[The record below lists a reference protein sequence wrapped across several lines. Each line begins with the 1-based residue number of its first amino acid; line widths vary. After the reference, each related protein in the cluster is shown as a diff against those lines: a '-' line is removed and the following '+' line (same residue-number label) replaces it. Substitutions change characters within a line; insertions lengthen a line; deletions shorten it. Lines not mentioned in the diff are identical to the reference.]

1 MTQACLPLHYFS
13 LNFCHA
19 GARAKAVRSRSVGS
33 KAGGRRRSAFA
44 RCFSAGY
51 QGPAEENAEGGPQP
65 IEALS
70 AANWTIMDKPPL
82 ALDPNFSGGSE
93 DFPALLRRKGLL
105 QTAPDVAQ
113 AAGHSFVPTESTTIL
128 AFKFSG
134 GVLVAGDRRATAG
147 NTVVYDRAD
156 KVLEIDRHSIMAIAG
171 VPATAWEMARV
182 LEHSFQYFRRTQLQE
197 MSVDGKVR
205 ALSKLLRDNFGFV
218 MQGVGVVVPIFAT
231 YDPDSNPEAR
241 LYFYDAMGAQF
252 EVTDY
257 AATGSGSPAVRGI
270 LYYENNWGSK
280 KLQEL
285 NEDEAVAIALRALD
299 TAAEADTATGGVDR
313 SGKIFPLIKIVSR
326 DGITTFPEEKVAG
339 IFKQRVA

>member
-1 MTQACLPLHYFS
+1 VTFDQ
-13 LNFCHA
+13 
-19 GARAKAVRSRSVGS
+19 
-33 KAGGRRRSAFA
+33 
-44 RCFSAGY
+44 
-51 QGPAEENAEGGPQP
+51 
-65 IEALS
+65 
-70 AANWTIMDKPPL
+70 
-82 ALDPNFSGGSE
+82 NFSGASE
-93 DFPALLRRKGLL
+93 DFPALLRRTGLS
-105 QTAPDVAQ
+105 QRAPELNSPP
-113 AAGHSFVPTESTTIL
+113 GNGSFVPTESTTIL

-134 GVLVAGDRRATAG
+134 GVLVAGDRRATSG

-231 YDPDSNPEAR
+231 YDSNSEPGAR

-257 AATGSGSPAVRGI
+257 AATGSGSPAVRSI
-270 LYYENNWGSK
+270 LYYENHWGQK
-280 KLQEL
+280 PLQKLGQE
-285 NEDEAVAIALRALD
+285 EAVTIALRALD
-299 TAAEADTATGGVDR
+299 TAAETDTSTGGVDR
-313 SGKIFPLIKIVSR
+313 SGKIFPLIKIVSSK
-326 DGITTFPEEKVAG
+326 GITTLPEEKIAEVFKRTVA
-339 IFKQRVA
+339 

>member
-1 MTQACLPLHYFS
+1 
-13 LNFCHA
+13 
-19 GARAKAVRSRSVGS
+19 
-33 KAGGRRRSAFA
+33 
-44 RCFSAGY
+44 
-51 QGPAEENAEGGPQP
+51 
-65 IEALS
+65 
-70 AANWTIMDKPPL
+70 
-82 ALDPNFSGGSE
+82 
-93 DFPALLRRKGLL
+93 LRRKGLL
-105 QTAPDVAQ
+105 QAAPEISN
-113 AAGHSFVPTESTTIL
+113 AASGHTFVPTESTTIL

-231 YDPDSNPEAR
+231 YDAESKPEAR

-270 LYYENNWGSK
+270 LYYENNWGTK

-313 SGKIFPLIKIVSR
+313 TGKIFPLIKIVSG
-326 DGITTFPEEKVAG
+326 DGISTLPDEKVSA
-339 IFKQRVA
+339 IFKARVG

>member
-1 MTQACLPLHYFS
+1 ME
-13 LNFCHA
+13 
-19 GARAKAVRSRSVGS
+19 
-33 KAGGRRRSAFA
+33 FA
-44 RCFSAGY
+44 PATA
-51 QGPAEENAEGGPQP
+51 GPA
-65 IEALS
+65 
-70 AANWTIMDKPPL
+70 
-82 ALDPNFSGGSE
+82 FSGPNE

-105 QTAPDVAQ
+105 QTSPDLSRAS
-113 AAGHSFVPTESTTIL
+113 GPRSFVETESTTIL

-147 NTVVYDRAD
+147 TTVVYDRAD
-156 KVLEIDRHSIMAIAG
+156 KVLEIDRYSIMAIAG

-231 YDPDSNPEAR
+231 YDNSNSEPGAR

-252 EVTDY
+252 EVTNY

-270 LYYENNWGSK
+270 LYYENNWGEK
-280 KLQEL
+280 PLQKR
-285 NEDEAVAIALRALD
+285 NEEEAVTIALRALD
-299 TAAEADTATGGVDR
+299 TAAEADTSTGGVDR
-313 SGKIFPLIKIVSR
+313 GGKVFPLIKVVSGE
-326 DGITTFPEEKVAG
+326 GITTLPEEKIAQ
-339 IFKQRVA
+339 IFKQTVA

>member
-1 MTQACLPLHYFS
+1 
-13 LNFCHA
+13 
-19 GARAKAVRSRSVGS
+19 
-33 KAGGRRRSAFA
+33 
-44 RCFSAGY
+44 
-51 QGPAEENAEGGPQP
+51 
-65 IEALS
+65 
-70 AANWTIMDKPPL
+70 MDKLPM
-82 ALDPNFSGGSE
+82 ALDQNFSGASE
-93 DFPALLRRKGLL
+93 DFPSLLRRKGLL
-105 QTAPDVAQ
+105 HVAPERPSVVGDQ
-113 AAGHSFVPTESTTIL
+113 PFIPTESTTIL

-218 MQGVGVVVPIFAT
+218 MQGMGMVVPIFAT
-231 YDPDSNPEAR
+231 YDSDANSGGR

-270 LYYENNWGSK
+270 LHYAKHWGEEPLQKLSEN
-280 KLQEL
+280 
-285 NEDEAVAIALRALD
+285 EAVTIALRAVD
-299 TAAEADTATGGVDR
+299 TAAESDTATGGVDR
-313 SGKIFPLIKIVSR
+313 SGKVYPLIKIVSGE
-326 DGITTFPEEKVAG
+326 GIATLPEQKVAA
-339 IFKQRVA
+339 IFKETVA

>member
-1 MTQACLPLHYFS
+1 
-13 LNFCHA
+13 
-19 GARAKAVRSRSVGS
+19 
-33 KAGGRRRSAFA
+33 
-44 RCFSAGY
+44 
-51 QGPAEENAEGGPQP
+51 
-65 IEALS
+65 
-70 AANWTIMDKPPL
+70 MDKPPL
-82 ALDPNFSGGSE
+82 ALDQAFAGASE

-105 QTAPDVAQ
+105 GGAPLGEVGSMPSTAPAQ
-113 AAGHSFVPTESTTIL
+113 TLSTTIL

-147 NTVVYDRAD
+147 HTVVYDRAD

-205 ALSKLLRDNFGFV
+205 ALSKLLRDNLGFV

-231 YDPDSNPEAR
+231 FDPASNPEAR

-252 EVTDY
+252 EAADY

-270 LYYENNWGSK
+270 L
-280 KLQEL
+280 
-285 NEDEAVAIALRALD
+285 
-299 TAAEADTATGGVDR
+299 
-313 SGKIFPLIKIVSR
+313 
-326 DGITTFPEEKVAG
+326 
-339 IFKQRVA
+339 